1 MTPSTILIVP
11 PVPDLGV
18 PAGGTPTHA
27 QMPPGPPL
35 WGLDPEDLPDIENL
49 VIEDGKAMDS
59 IFSQKQMRL
68 LTEPLHSSWPG
79 PAPGVP
85 FVAMASVGVFRT
97 TGQPPI
103 VPDSLLAVGVQQG
116 QDLSR
121 KENLSYFVWLRG
133 KVPDV
138 TFEIVSNREGEEDT
152 EKLAIY
158 ARIAVAYYVI
168 YDPQDLRG
176 KGKLRVYQRHGG
188 TYRLMEKPW
197 WFEEVGLGVML
208 WEGRYEDET
217 TTWVRWCDR
226 EGHPIPS
233 GAERAEQA
241 EQELER
247 LREHLRRL
255 GIEPPG

>member
-1 MTPSTILIVP
+1 
-11 PVPDLGV
+11 
-18 PAGGTPTHA
+18 
-27 QMPPGPPL
+27 L

-49 VIEDGKAMDS
+49 VIDDGKGVDS
-59 IFSQKQMRL
+59 IFSEKQMRL

-85 FVAMASVGVFRT
+85 YVAMANVGVFHT
-97 TGQPPI
+97 TGKPPI
-103 VPDSLLAVGVQQG
+103 VPDTLLAVGVQQG

-138 TFEIVSNREGEEDT
+138 TFEIVSNREGGEDT

-158 ARIAVAYYVI
+158 AQIGVAYYVI
-168 YDPQDLRG
+168 YDPQDLLGQGR
-176 KGKLRVYQRHGG
+176 LRVYQRRGG
-188 TYRLMEKPW
+188 TYRLMEPPW
-197 WFEEVGLGVML
+197 WFEEVGLGVTL

-226 EGHPIPS
+226 AGNPIPT
-233 GAERAEQA
+233 GAERAEQEHQRA
-241 EQELER
+241 EQASQELER
-247 LREHLRRL
+247 LKAHLRQL
-255 GIEPPG
+255 GIDPPG